1 MYLLFSSMRFV
12 RSIVRSSVRSL
23 VSLFVCLFVCL
34 SFVVVLRDFFVGS
47 AMARVTRNRIYEKA
61 GGKGKEVGRQIG
73 HHRITKHK
81 EPQEATGVQI

>member
-1 MYLLFSSMRFV
+1 
-12 RSIVRSSVRSL
+12 
-23 VSLFVCLFVCL
+23 
-34 SFVVVLRDFFVGS
+34 VGS

-61 GGKGKEVGRQIG
+61 GGKGKEVGRHIG

>member
-1 MYLLFSSMRFV
+1 M
-12 RSIVRSSVRSL
+12 
-23 VSLFVCLFVCL
+23 
-34 SFVVVLRDFFVGS
+34 SFAFALRDFFEGS